1 MLYST
6 KWKGNGGVTLNKK
19 NGNKRSYIQEN
30 QVEIETLHLR
40 KRTRNGNITF
50 NKKRTGNRGV

>member
-1 MLYST
+1 MEALHLT
-6 KWKGNGGVTLNKK
+6 KK

-40 KRTRNGNITF
+40 KRTRNGDITF